1 MKCKVLLLSHDKL
14 AGAFI
19 SAVEFVYGDTSG
31 FGYINMPDPFDQM
44 AYVKTIEDVV
54 EENSETGV
62 LILADLFGGSPFLTS
77 ARILKNNYEKVE
89 LVTGYNL
96 GMLLEIA
103 PMIENSTIAELKE
116 AALNAGRGGMVD
128 IKERMK

>member
-1 MKCKVLLLSHDKL
+1 MKCKVLLLSHDEL

-44 AYVKTIEDVV
+44 AYIKSIEDVV

-77 ARILKNNYEKVE
+77 ARILKNNFDKVE

-96 GMLLEIA
+96 AMLLEIA